1 VTTVLQPSSQNG
13 QGAPAR
19 QAIVPPRMRFRQK
32 LGWFASDSAWPV
44 TILLAWWPVWW
55 ALGLGDYMPILIAIP
70 MLRKMY
76 LWRAKEGRRIRV
88 PPGFGLWAC
97 FLIVMVAGI
106 STLSLDAPGTLATPV
121 SHRILAW
128 ALRAC
133 TYLGCTVI
141 LLYVGNLTEKELPRQ
156 RLAWLLGLV
165 AAYSVIF
172 GLAGVLD
179 PTFHFTSPLSSLV
192 PASLQNSDTT
202 LIQEFHPAL
211 TQIQSFQGRGRPM
224 APFTYSN
231 GWGGNVAILLPW
243 LVVGWWVYGK
253 FAQRRAALVLLAI
266 SIVPIVWSFDRGLWI
281 AIALSVLYVAVRFAM
296 QGRAIGLVI
305 VGATALIAFVIIIA
319 TPLGGLI
326 GQRLT
331 HETSNTGRASEAV
344 ISLHAAVASPILGF
358 GDTRHEIG
366 STKSIAIGKTANCKD
381 CGNAVVGGH
390 GQLWLLLIANGFVGA
405 FCYVAFFVFGTWRYR
420 RDTTAYGIAGEL
432 VLLLGFVFM
441 VVYEAVGSGLAF
453 TMIAYALLWKN
464 ARELQMQAATP
475 ESAEEL
481 ATQADARS
489 PAVRALP
496 GVAPSWLR

>member
-13 QGAPAR
+13 QGAAAR
-19 QAIVPPRMRFRQK
+19 QAIVPPRMRFRPK
-32 LGWFASDSAWPV
+32 RGWFANDPAWPV
-44 TILLAWWPVWW
+44 TILLAWWPLWW
-55 ALGLGDYMPILIAIP
+55 ALGVGDYMPILISIP
-70 MLRKMY
+70 ILRQMY
-76 LWRAKEGRRIRV
+76 LWRTRDHRRIRV
-88 PPGFGLWAC
+88 PPGFGFWAC
-97 FLIVMVAGI
+97 FILVMVAGI

-128 ALRAC
+128 ALRAM

-141 LLYVGNLTEKELPRQ
+141 LLYVGNLSEKELPRQ

-165 AAYSVIF
+165 GVYSVLF

-179 PTFHFTSPLSSLV
+179 PSFHFTSPLSYLV
-192 PASLQNSDTT
+192 PSSLQNSDTT
-202 LIQEFHPAL
+202 LVQEFHPAL

-253 FAQRRAALVLLAI
+253 FSQRRAALVLLAI

-296 QGRAIGLVI
+296 QGKTIGLVI
-305 VGATALIAFVIIIA
+305 VGATALVAFVIIIA
-319 TPLGGLI
+319 TPLGALI

-344 ISLHAAVASPILGF
+344 ISLHAAVASPIVGF

-405 FCYVAFFVFGTWRYR
+405 FCYVAFFLYGTWRYR
-420 RDTTAYGIAGEL
+420 RDKTAYGIAGEL

-464 ARELQMQAATP
+464 DRVLQLEAAAP

-481 ATQADARS
+481 ATQADARP